1 MKLILVKERNRLA
14 TQYRIENSCGYTL
27 DAEIEEVLGIGKQD
41 IGTRLEVEVSAVYR
55 LPLVAD
61 KEWIGPFDPPKSS
74 YLDAKLR
81 SDPQDRL

>member
-14 TQYRIENSCGYTL
+14 MQYRIENSCGYTL

-41 IGTRLEVEVSAVYR
+41 IGTRLEVQVAAVYR

-61 KEWIGPFDPPKSS
+61 KEWIGPWDPPRQS

-81 SDPQDRL
+81 REL

>member
-1 MKLILVKERNRLA
+1 MKLIFVKERNRLA

-41 IGTRLEVEVSAVYR
+41 IGTRLEVEVSNVYR
-55 LPLVAD
+55 LALSD
-61 KEWIGPFDPPKSS
+61 KEWIGPWDPPKSS

-81 SDPQDRL
+81 RDL